1 MTEKLQAALNSL
13 EQGGFSETSIPAG
26 DLQGSGKWIQAG
38 DFKATEADDAGPLT
52 YKFNGNSIQ
61 VSTVKGDDHG
71 VIRVTIL
78 DQNEKQICREEIDTY
93 AEKRIEGAELIQ
105 KDFPEGS
112 YTI

>member
-1 MTEKLQAALNSL
+1 MNENVKQPAVDQMTEKLQAALNSL

-71 VIRVTIL
+71 VNPGDDPRS
-78 DQNEKQICREEIDTY
+78 KRETDLP
-93 AEKRIEGAELIQ
+93 RRN
-105 KDFPEGS
+105 
-112 YTI
+112 

>member
-52 YKFNGNSIQ
+52 
-61 VSTVKGDDHG
+61 
-71 VIRVTIL
+71 
-78 DQNEKQICREEIDTY
+78 
-93 AEKRIEGAELIQ
+93 
-105 KDFPEGS
+105 
-112 YTI
+112 